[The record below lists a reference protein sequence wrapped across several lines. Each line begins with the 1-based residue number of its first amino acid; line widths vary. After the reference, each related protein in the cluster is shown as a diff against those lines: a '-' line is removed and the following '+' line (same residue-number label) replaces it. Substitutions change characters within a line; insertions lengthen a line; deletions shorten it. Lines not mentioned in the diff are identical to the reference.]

1 MSNMKWACEQHFQKR
16 IKYERRNFNSMQRN
30 RNTQKNEN
38 RRKNAKRRQILIQL
52 NDYAHCNTVQTYF
65 KCGNSR
71 RYCSLSFHLIHSRV
85 VFNSHH
91 SHKKDRC
98 TYSRCTW
105 IKSSNFVSNT
115 QICHIFPSYSVA
127 STVHILFHFA
137 FCSAFIYSVHSDRD
151 NWLKIRTNKRKKR
164 TNWTG

>member
-38 RRKNAKRRQILIQL
+38 WRKNAKRRQILIQL

-115 QICHIFPSYSVA
+115 QICHIFPLIRSLPPCNRSHSLSFRILQCVYLF
-127 STVHILFHFA
+127 STLW
-137 FCSAFIYSVHSDRD
+137 SR
-151 NWLKIRTNKRKKR
+151 
-164 TNWTG
+164 